1 MNPETTPEPNVIVK
15 KISSYTESQ
24 KRANARW
31 RAKNIEKTREYA
43 RKYAKKN
50 YEKNKEILRE
60 KARINYHKKK
70 QRLIDEKVQELKMTN
85 QI

>member
-15 KISSYTESQ
+15 SSYTEAQ
-24 KRANARW
+24 KRANQKW

-60 KARINYHKKK
+60 KARLNYHKKK
-70 QRLIDEKVQELKMTN
+70 QRLIDEKAQTLKNNLN

>member
-1 MNPETTPEPNVIVK
+1 MNPEITPEPNIVK
-15 KISSYTESQ
+15 KSSYTEAQ
-24 KRANARW
+24 KRANQKW

-60 KARINYHKKK
+60 KARLNYHRKKK
-70 QRLIDEKVQELKMTN
+70 RLIDEKAQELKKTN